1 MTRIA
6 VGSSDDV
13 DGADAAHA
21 ALDTAIDQLAG
32 VAPRAAVVFCG
43 AGLDT
48 REVLRVL
55 ASRLPGVPLVGGTT
69 LAEMSAQTG
78 AVEGS
83 LVVVLFA
90 GHSLEVGAAA
100 FEQPM
105 SGGEVDSDGLT
116 LAAKQAVEQAAASL
130 PSPPRLCLCF
140 GFHPLGAAVL
150 HAAVLQALGREVPV
164 FGGGVIGRMAP
175 DMHGEAFFGERT
187 LSRGAAVLL
196 ISGDIQVTHAVAHG
210 FQPVGEPH
218 TITRALKGGLLL
230 EVDGKPALD
239 FYLNHFGVSGGSGA
253 MFVHHPLL
261 VEAADGYLLRG
272 AFAEGPVPGSMALA
286 GEVAEGS
293 RMQLCEFDREGLLAA
308 TRTAVGGALA
318 QWRGPPPAG
327 ALVFECL
334 TRWYALGTWAPR
346 SLDRLRE
353 SVPAGTAIAGA
364 YMGGEFA
371 PFVQGG
377 QGQLHNCSVVA
388 LLIGSAEA

>member
-21 ALDTAIDQLAG
+21 ALDMAVDQLAG
-32 VAPRAAVVFCG
+32 LAPRAAVVFCG

-55 ASRLPGVPLVGGTT
+55 ASRLPGVPLIGGTT
-69 LAEMSAQTG
+69 LAEISIHTG
-78 AVEGS
+78 ATEGS

-90 GHSLEVGAAA
+90 GHSLEVAAVAFDLPSSGDGADAA
-100 FEQPM
+100 
-105 SGGEVDSDGLT
+105 GLT
-116 LAAKQAVEQAAASL
+116 LAGRQAVAQAAASL

-140 GFHPLGAAVL
+140 GFQPTGPSDLFST
-150 HAAVLQALGREVPV
+150 VLQALGPEVPIL
-164 FGGGVIGRMAP
+164 GGGVVGRMTP
-175 DMHGEAFFGERT
+175 DMHGEAFFGERR
-187 LSRGAAVLL
+187 LSPGAALL
-196 ISGDIQVTHAVAHG
+196 LLSGDVQVTHAVAHG
-210 FQPVGEPH
+210 FKPVGESH
-218 TITRALKGGLLL
+218 TITRALKGGTLL

-239 FYLNHFGVSGGSGA
+239 FYLSHFGVSGGTGA

-261 VEAADGYLLRG
+261 VETEDAHLLRG
-272 AFAEGPVPGSMALA
+272 AFAEGPVPGSVALA

-293 RMQLCEFDREGLLAA
+293 RVQLCEFDREGLLAA
-308 TRTAVGGALA
+308 TRTAMDQAMA
-318 QWRGPPPAG
+318 QWRGPSPAG
-327 ALVFECL
+327 VMVFECL

-353 SVPAGTAIAGA
+353 LVPARTAIAGA

-371 PFVQGG
+371 PFAQGR

-388 LLIGSAEA
+388 LLIGSAES

>member
-1 MTRIA
+1 MTRMA

-21 ALDTAIDQLAG
+21 ALDRAVDQLAG
-32 VAPRAAVVFCG
+32 LAPRAAVVFCG

-48 REVLRVL
+48 QAVLGVL

-69 LAEMSAQTG
+69 LAEISVQTG
-78 AVEGS
+78 AAEGS

-90 GHSLEVGAAA
+90 GHSLEAAA
-100 FEQPM
+100 VAFDLPLPDGGADA
-105 SGGEVDSDGLT
+105 SG
-116 LAAKQAVEQAAASL
+116 LALAGQQAVEQAAASL

-140 GFHPLGAAVL
+140 GFHPWGSSDL
-150 HAAVLQALGREVPV
+150 HSTVLQALGPEVPV

-175 DMHGEAFFGERT
+175 DMHGEAFFGERR
-187 LSRGAAVLL
+187 LSPGAAVLL
-196 ISGDIQVTHAVAHG
+196 LSGDIQVTHAVTHG

-218 TITRALKGGLLL
+218 TITRALRGGALL

-239 FYLNHFGVSGGSGA
+239 FYLSHFGVSGGTGA

-261 VEAADGYLLRG
+261 VETGDGYLLRG
-272 AFAEGPVPGSMALA
+272 AIAEGPVPGSMALA

-308 TRTAVGGALA
+308 TRTAMDQAMA

-327 ALVFECL
+327 VLVFECL

-353 SVPAGTAIAGA
+353 SAPAGTAIAGA

-371 PFVQGG
+371 PFAQG
-377 QGQLHNCSVVA
+377 QRGQLHNCSVVA
-388 LLIGSAEA
+388 LLIGSAPA